1 MTTINDIN
9 DLVRILRENPDW
21 ADAVRGVLLSKDLL
35 DLPETAAR
43 MARLTAETAEGTQK
57 ALQMLEE
64 LPRLSAS
71 QGGSLTRLDGAHYQN
86 HVALHGFGPLTTR
99 IDLSRIRLLHNS
111 QAYQG
116 AALRAHLAGAGHQPR
131 PT

>member
-43 MARLTAETAEGTQK
+43 MAPLAAETAEGAQK

-64 LPRLSAS
+64 L
-71 QGGSLTRLDGAHYQN
+71 
-86 HVALHGFGPLTTR
+86 
-99 IDLSRIRLLHNS
+99 
-111 QAYQG
+111 
-116 AALRAHLAGAGHQPR
+116 
-131 PT
+131 